1 MKQKFLLFS
10 LFLTLVL
17 AACGPVPVPGVTT
30 PVPATQVPFSAEGA
44 LTVVDGLDRS
54 ITLAATPQRIV
65 SLAPSNT
72 EILYAIGAG
81 PQVVGRDEFTDY
93 PAEALELPTVGG
105 NMGSYSLEAITALEP
120 DLVLAAEINTP
131 EQVAALEELGITVYY
146 LPNPTDLEGM
156 FQNLITVGQLTG
168 HEDEAAALV
177 DNLRARVQIVQTA
190 VGPLDYVPVVFYELD
205 GSDPSKP
212 WTVGTG
218 TFVDQLISMA
228 GGFNAAS
235 SMSGQYGQFS
245 LEELLVV
252 DPQIILLG
260 DSAYGVTAEQVAA
273 RPGWDALT
281 AVQGGQVFAFDDDL
295 VSRPGPR
302 MVDGLEAL
310 VELLH
315 PGLLSGN

>member
-1 MKQKFLLFS
+1 MKQKFLLIS
-10 LFLTLVL
+10 LVFTLIL
-17 AACGPVPVPGVTT
+17 AGCGPVTVPGVTT

-44 LTVVDGLDRS
+44 LTVVDGLDRT
-54 ITLAATPQRIV
+54 ITMVTIPQRIV

-81 PQVVGRDEFTDY
+81 AQVVGRDEFTDY
-93 PAEALELPTVGG
+93 PVEALDLPSVGG

-131 EQVAALEELGITVYY
+131 EQVAALEELDITVYY

-168 HEDEAAALV
+168 HEDEANALV
-177 DNLRARVQIVQTA
+177 DSLRARVQVVQTA
-190 VGPLDYVPVVFYELD
+190 VGPLDYVPTVFYELD
-205 GSDPSKP
+205 GTDPSKP

-235 SMSGQYGQFS
+235 SMSGEYGQFS

-260 DSAYGVTAEQVAA
+260 DAAYGVTAEQVAA

-281 AVQGGQVFAFDDDL
+281 AVQNSQVFPFDDDL
-295 VSRPGPR
+295 ASRPGPR

-315 PGLLSGN
+315 PGLLTGN

>member
-1 MKQKFLLFS
+1 MKQKI
-10 LFLTLVL
+10 LFLSLILTLIL

-30 PVPATQVPFSAEGA
+30 PVPATQVPITASTA
-44 LTVVDGLDRS
+44 LTFTDGLDRT
-54 ITLAATPQRIV
+54 ITLPAVPQRIV
-65 SLAPSNT
+65 SMAPSNT
-72 EILYAIGAG
+72 EILYAVGAG
-81 PQVVGRDEFTDY
+81 AQVVGRDDFTDY
-93 PAEALELPTVGG
+93 PVEALDLPTIGG

-146 LPNPTDLEGM
+146 LSNPTDIEGM
-156 FQNLITVGQLTG
+156 FVNLITVGQLTG
-168 HEDEAAALV
+168 HEDEANTLV
-177 DNLRARVQIVQTA
+177 DSLRTRVQAVQTA
-190 VGPLDYVPVVFYELD
+190 VGPLDYIPMVFYELD

-212 WTVGTG
+212 WTVGAG

-228 GGFNAAS
+228 GGSNGAS
-235 SMSGQYGQFS
+235 SMSSEYGQFS
-245 LEELLVV
+245 LEELLVI

-260 DSAYGVTAEQVAA
+260 DSVYGVTPEQVAA

-281 AVQGGQVFAFDDDL
+281 AVQTSQVFGFDDDL

-310 VELLH
+310 VEILH
-315 PGLLSGN
+315 PGLLAGN